1 MRLLVCSI
9 CTILFLACTP
19 QKVLQKP
26 FFLIGDWE
34 RLNNKEGKTTYEFWK
49 SDFSGLGITLQ
60 KKDTVFKEVLNI
72 ISKKDT
78 LYLKV
83 EGVNAQ
89 PTLFKFTQQTDTSFV
104 AENPK
109 NEFPKK
115 IKYWASNQKLYAKIW
130 NDESFAV
137 DFIFKRIPP
146 GH

>member
-26 FFLIGDWE
+26 FFLIGDWK

-60 KKDTVFKEVLNI
+60 KKDT
-72 ISKKDT
+72 

-89 PTLFKFTQQTDTSFV
+89 PTLFKFTQQSDTSFV

-137 DFIFKRIPP
+137 EFIFKRIPP